1 MKCPECQFEVPV
13 DAKFCNECGHK
24 IEIACPLCN
33 KKNPFNSKFCIECG
47 NHLSPSVPQHP
58 EELSFDEKLKKIQ
71 KYLPKGLTKKVLS
84 QKNRIEGE
92 RKQVTVMFC
101 DMEGFTALS
110 EKLGNEEVYSL
121 MDQVYEIL
129 IHKVHDYEGTVNEFT
144 GDGIMALFGA
154 PIAIE
159 DAPQRAIRSSI
170 AIHRELAKFN
180 AIMKQKKE
188 HIPPLRIRVGIHTG
202 SVVVGTLGND
212 LRVEFKAVGD
222 TVNIASRI
230 EELAEPGL
238 TYITEETYKLTEGFF
253 RVEALGEKE
262 IRGKDK
268 PIKIYRVIAPSTRRT
283 RFDVSAER
291 GLTPFIGRDRQL
303 ELILDGFERAKA
315 GRGQVFSILSEA
327 GVGKSRLLYEFR
339 KAISN
344 DDVNFFEGKCL
355 SYSRGVAYHPIVD
368 LFKSNFDIRGED
380 RDSEITIKVKKG
392 LKTLGIDEASTL
404 PYLLELLSVKDSGI
418 EQISISSEAMKEKM
432 IETGIRIPLKGSEI
446 RPLIMAIE
454 DIHWIDKSS
463 EDVLKALI
471 ERISGARVLLIF
483 TYRPEFM
490 PTWGGRSYH
499 NQVNLNQLSNRESLE
514 MASHLLG
521 TEDIDRD
528 LEELILEKTE
538 GVPFFIEEFIISL
551 KDLKF
556 IERKGITYH
565 LTKYPQALTIPS
577 TIQDVLMARVD
588 SSPEKSK
595 GVLQAGSVI
604 GREFG
609 YMLIKEVTKLPEQE
623 LLSCLSILKDAEL
636 LYERGIYP
644 QLTFIFRHALT
655 RDAAYQSLLKST
667 RKKYHGEI
675 ARVLEKHFPKTAELQ
690 PELLGFHFTEAD
702 LADQAIPYW
711 IKAGEIA
718 MRRSANIEAI
728 GHLKI
733 GLELLKAPPG
743 ALTPESVKLELRLQI
758 ALGNAL
764 IATRGYADPEV
775 GKTFNRARV
784 LCLQEDDSPQ
794 LVQVLHGLARFHIVR
809 TELQKTSELGEQ
821 LLRLA
826 QHNQDAVLFLSAHQ
840 LLGTALWFMGK
851 LDSAQEQFEQGIAYY
866 DPQQHRS
873 YIRLTD
879 EDQGV
884 ICLSYTAW
892 NSWIL
897 GFPDRAVNLSHKA
910 LTLARNLSHPLSL
923 VFAQSYAAIH
933 YQCRQEPREAQEQA
947 EAAIALATE
956 QGFVFWTAFAEM
968 FLGWALFVQGQR
980 EDGIELI
987 RRSFAAWQATGA
999 KLGGIHFRMLLA
1011 ETYGKTENAEAGL
1024 SVVADAFNAA
1034 QTSEECVWEAELYR
1048 VRGELLMMKG
1058 ESEIEVEKSFKQGLA
1073 IAKRQSAK
1081 SFELRSTLSLSRL
1094 WQAQGKGEDA
1104 RRMLTEIY
1112 DWFTEGFDTSD
1123 LKRAKKLL
1131 HELSRTDRSV

>member
-1 MKCPECQFEVPV
+1 MKCPECQIENPKDSLFCGNCGAPLEMSCPKCGS
-13 DAKFCNECGHK
+13 APPPGFKFCNKCGHD
-24 IEIACPLCN
+24 LRM
-33 KKNPFNSKFCIECG
+33 
-47 NHLSPSVPQHP
+47 PSEEHP
-58 EELSFDEKLKKIQ
+58 KELSFDEKLAKIQ
-71 KYLPKGLTKKVLS
+71 KYLPKGLTEKILS
-84 QKNRIEGE
+84 QRDRIQGE

-101 DMEGFTALS
+101 DMEGFTPLT
-110 EKLGNEEVYSL
+110 EKLGPDDAYNII
-121 MDQVYEIL
+121 DQIYEIL
-129 IHKVHDYEGTVNEFT
+129 IHKVHDFEGTVNEMT
-144 GDGIMALFGA
+144 GDGIMALYGA
-154 PIAIE
+154 PIALE
-159 DAPQRAIRSSI
+159 DAPQRAIRYCLS
-170 AIHRELAKFN
+170 IHREMTKFN
-180 AIMKQKKE
+180 DKLKQEKDN
-188 HIPPLRIRVGIHTG
+188 IPLLKMRIGVHTG
-202 SVVVGTLGND
+202 PVVVGTLGND

-222 TVNIASRI
+222 TVNIASRMEGI
-230 EELAEPGL
+230 AEPGT
-238 TYITEETYKLTEGFF
+238 TYISEDTFKLTEGFF
-253 RVEALGEKE
+253 RVEALGERQIKGKKE
-262 IRGKDK
+262 PLKV
-268 PIKIYRVIAPSTRRT
+268 YRVIAPSTRKT

-291 GLTPFIGRDRQL
+291 GLTPFIGRDRQFGL
-303 ELILDGFERAKA
+303 MLDGFERAKA

-344 DDVNFFEGKCL
+344 EDVNFFEGKCL

-368 LFKSNFDIRGED
+368 LFKSNFDIQGKD
-380 RDSEITIKVKKG
+380 RDSEITLKVKKG

-404 PYLLELLSVKDSGI
+404 PYLLELLSVEDSGI
-418 EQISISSEAMKEKM
+418 EQLPISSEAVKKKM

-446 RPLIMAIE
+446 KPLIMAIE

-471 ERISGARVLLIF
+471 ESISGARILLIF

-499 NQVNLNQLSNRESLE
+499 NQLNLNQLSKRESLE

-556 IERKGITYH
+556 IERKGKTYH
-565 LTKYPQALTIPS
+565 LTKYPHAITIPS

-604 GREFG
+604 GREFD
-609 YMLIKEVTKLPEQE
+609 YMLIKEVTKLPERE

-655 RDAAYQSLLKST
+655 RDVAYQSLLKST

-675 ARVLEKHFPKTAELQ
+675 ARVFEKNFPKTAESQ
-690 PELLGFHFTEAD
+690 PELLGLHFTEAGHFD
-702 LADQAIPYW
+702 KAIPYW
-711 IKAGEIA
+711 LKAGEIA
-718 MRRSANIEAI
+718 IRRSANLEAI
-728 GHLKI
+728 GHLNSGI
-733 GLELLKAPPG
+733 ELLKALPDTP
-743 ALTPESVKLELRLQI
+743 TPELIKLEMVLQI

-764 IATRGYADPEV
+764 IATKGYADPEV
-775 GKTFNRARV
+775 GKAFNRARA
-784 LCLQEDDSPQ
+784 LYLQEDDSPQ
-794 LVQVLHGLARFHIVR
+794 LVQVLTGLARFHIVR
-809 TELQKTSELGEQ
+809 TELQKTRELGEQ
-821 LLRLA
+821 LLRQA
-826 QHNQDAVLFLSAHQ
+826 QHHQDAVLFLSSHQ

-851 LDSAQEQFEQGIAYY
+851 FESAQEQFEQGFTYY

-873 YIRLTD
+873 YIRLID

-897 GFPDRAVNLSHKA
+897 GYPDRALNISHKA
-910 LTLARNLSHPLSL
+910 LTLARKLSHPLSL
-923 VFAQSYAAIH
+923 VFALSYAAIL
-933 YQCRQEPREAQEQA
+933 YECRQEPREAQEQA
-947 EAAIALATE
+947 EAAIAFATE
-956 QGFVFWTAFAEM
+956 QGFVFWAAFTEM
-968 FLGWALFVQGQR
+968 FLGWALSAQGQR
-980 EDGIELI
+980 EEGIALI

-1011 ETYGKTENAEAGL
+1011 EAYRKTENAEAGL
-1024 SVVADAFNAA
+1024 IVVAEALTAA

-1081 SFELRSTLSLSRL
+1081 SFELRSILSLSRL
-1094 WQAQGKGEDA
+1094 WQAQGKCEDA
-1104 RRMLTEIY
+1104 GRMLTEIY
-1112 DWFTEGFDTSD
+1112 GWFTEGFDTPD
-1123 LKRAKKLL
+1123 LKEAKALL
-1131 HELSRTDRSV
+1131 HELS